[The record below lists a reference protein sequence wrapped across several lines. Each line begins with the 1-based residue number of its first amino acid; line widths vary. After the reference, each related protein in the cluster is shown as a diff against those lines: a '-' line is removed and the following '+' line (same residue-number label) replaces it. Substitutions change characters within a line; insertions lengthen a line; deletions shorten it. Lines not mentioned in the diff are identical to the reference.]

1 MKTLARHPYRYRVYG
16 LTLATDLQLNLPAA
30 DRSEAAIELGRGE
43 MALFC
48 EARKGASGHP
58 GDWVQHRFLEDRTL
72 YMRWGTWF
80 EILVS
85 PNGRRVLCN
94 NLSDMPLESFEAYL
108 TNFAVSA
115 ALIQQGEE
123 TLHAT
128 VVELNGRAVG
138 LLGPSG
144 AGKSTLAAF
153 LISQGGILVTD
164 DMLRVTFEHGVAF
177 AQPGPARI
185 KLFKEPADRY
195 LPKRLD
201 IGYWNPLGAKM
212 IFAPDDS
219 HSSTGPQRL
228 SALYYLEVPSS
239 SVDLDRP
246 FLEQL
251 YGIDLFKTILS
262 SSMDFRLQSPA
273 RLERQFRFAERI
285 AKEVPFFRLT
295 YSRSFNSLDPVATRI
310 RESAP
315 S

>member
-1 MKTLARHPYRYRVYG
+1 MKTLVRHPNHYRVYG
-16 LTLATDLQLNLPAA
+16 LTLATDIQLNLPAA

-43 MALFC
+43 TARFY
-48 EARKGASGHP
+48 EARKSASGHP
-58 GDWVQHRFLEDRTL
+58 GDWVQHGFLEDGTL
-72 YMRWGTWF
+72 YMQWGSWF

-85 PNGRRVLCN
+85 PNGRQVLCN
-94 NLSDMPLESFEAYL
+94 NLSDMPLKFFEAYL

-123 TLHAT
+123 ILHAT
-128 VVELNGRAVG
+128 VVEINGRAVG

-164 DMLRVTFEHGVAF
+164 DMLRVTFERGVVF
-177 AQPGPARI
+177 AQLGPPRI
-185 KLFKEPADRY
+185 KLFPEPADRY

-212 IFAPDDS
+212 IFAPDKS
-219 HSSTGPQRL
+219 HSGTAPQRL

-239 SVDLDRP
+239 SVDMDRP
-246 FLEQL
+246 LLQQL
-251 YGIDLFKTILS
+251 FGIDLFKTILS
-262 SSMDFRLQSPA
+262 SSMDIRLQSPA

-285 AKEVPFFRLT
+285 AKQVPFFRLT
-295 YSRSFNSLDPVATRI
+295 YSRSFNSLDQVAGRI
-310 RESAP
+310 RKLAP
-315 S
+315 P